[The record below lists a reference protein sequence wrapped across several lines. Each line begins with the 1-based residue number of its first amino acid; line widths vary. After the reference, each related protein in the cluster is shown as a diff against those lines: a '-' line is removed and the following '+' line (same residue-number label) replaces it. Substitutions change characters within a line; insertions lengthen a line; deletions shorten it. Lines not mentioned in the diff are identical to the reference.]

1 MFLEVP
7 RRCYSASRASHLRL
21 AVSSTRQLPERFS
34 VRRPQEGQ
42 DTKQANRPI
51 SFGASTEPSSLLAA
65 MMSLLVPTCKL
76 TFPILTDL
84 YTCASQSCNTAPHTK
99 PRPVCH
105 VSNISILPDPCWLQ
119 KKKSS
124 SEKPGGGEGRKECE
138 LQSPEKQDSKYGFPF
153 NCVPLNQ
160 LLNFSELI
168 SLFIK

>member
-119 KKKSS
+119 KKKILIWETWGRGRSKRVWA
-124 SEKPGGGEGRKECE
+124 SESRET
-138 LQSPEKQDSKYGFPF
+138 GFK
-153 NCVPLNQ
+153 VW
-160 LLNFSELI
+160 I
-168 SLFIK
+168 SI